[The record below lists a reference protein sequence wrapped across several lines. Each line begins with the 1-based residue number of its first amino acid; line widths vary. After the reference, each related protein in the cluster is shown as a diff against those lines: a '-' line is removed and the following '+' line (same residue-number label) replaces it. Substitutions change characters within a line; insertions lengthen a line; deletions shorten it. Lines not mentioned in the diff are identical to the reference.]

1 MGNNRHDME
10 SYRVTYKIHGISF
23 EDDKTEMTV
32 EETVKVSFSY
42 DDEDYG
48 NGYYMAVKGKCEPF
62 GISVY
67 DIRYET
73 DFNPDEKMA
82 YIVSCY
88 QSRYPGRGRKWKLLS
103 ISIEEL

>member
-32 EETVKVSFSY
+32 EETVEIKFSY

-48 NGYYMAVKGKCEPF
+48 NGYYMAEKGKSVPF
-62 GISVY
+62 GTGYY
-67 DIRYET
+67 DIRYDT
-73 DFNPDEKMA
+73 DFNPDEKMT

-88 QSRYPGRGRKWKLLS
+88 QNRYSGKDGKWKLLG
-103 ISIEEL
+103 ISVEEL